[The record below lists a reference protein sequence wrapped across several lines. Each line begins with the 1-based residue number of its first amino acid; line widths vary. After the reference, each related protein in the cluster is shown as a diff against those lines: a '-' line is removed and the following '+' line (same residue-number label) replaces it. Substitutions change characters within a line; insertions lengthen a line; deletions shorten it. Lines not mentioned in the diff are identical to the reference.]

1 MRVELASATFPLPA
15 ITSSTASSCGGLPEG
30 AVMVG
35 ASLAAPDTCGMFAPA
50 LSVLDVVPIGE
61 FDGAPPSVVQPASKV
76 TMAKATGA
84 IRVNGGF

>member
-1 MRVELASATFPLPA
+1 
-15 ITSSTASSCGGLPEG
+15 
-30 AVMVG
+30 
-35 ASLAAPDTCGMFAPA
+35 MFAPA

-84 IRVNGGF
+84 RRVNCGF